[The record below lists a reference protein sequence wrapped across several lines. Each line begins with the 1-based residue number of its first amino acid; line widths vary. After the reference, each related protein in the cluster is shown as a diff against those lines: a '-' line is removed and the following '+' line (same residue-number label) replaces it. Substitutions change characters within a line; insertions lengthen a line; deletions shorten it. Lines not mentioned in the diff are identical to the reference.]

1 MNCFLWSA
9 DSQEAGPAGVVLG
22 LCYLCDVPLL
32 DRYLLSTQK
41 HGRAEAEP
49 GKTYKGGHT
58 DLWNLSCFEAKLACL
73 IKLVWELLFHQCH
86 NTTWPVL
93 AAVTGPSSLRR
104 VSRPVRW
111 LHYIFWKKLWRIRIW
126 KWPTFA
132 AVLLWCAFIG
142 SCRLV
147 NSYILSQWTSFSILG
162 SR

>member
-1 MNCFLWSA
+1 MNCFLWYG

-73 IKLVWELLFHQCH
+73 IKLV
-86 NTTWPVL
+86 
-93 AAVTGPSSLRR
+93 
-104 VSRPVRW
+104 
-111 LHYIFWKKLWRIRIW
+111 
-126 KWPTFA
+126 
-132 AVLLWCAFIG
+132 
-142 SCRLV
+142 
-147 NSYILSQWTSFSILG
+147 
-162 SR
+162 